1 MIKIETRHSRI
12 LEIVGDN
19 ERIEVKQLAEL
30 LEVSQVTVRKDLDIL
45 EEKGLLAREHGY
57 AVMNVSDDINNRLAF
72 NYQRKRRI
80 AKLAAELVKDGETVM
95 IESGSSCA
103 LLAEELATNKKD
115 VRIITNSAFIAS
127 YIRGLPS
134 IKIVLLGGDYQSKA
148 QVMVGPI
155 TKKCAKEF
163 FVDKL
168 FVGTD
173 GFTTKAGFTGNDLMR
188 TETVRAMA
196 ESASHVVVLTDSS
209 KFTKQGVVAQFKKD
223 EVDFV
228 ITDEGISDEIKAILS
243 ENNIDLRMVKR

>member
-1 MIKIETRHSRI
+1 MVKIETRHTRI

-30 LEVSQVTVRKDLDIL
+30 LKVSQVTVRKDLDIL
-45 EEKGLLAREHGY
+45 EEKGLLRREHGY
-57 AVMNVSDDINNRLAF
+57 AVMNASDDINNRLAF
-72 NYQRKRRI
+72 NYQVKRSI

-103 LLAEELATNKKD
+103 LLAEELAANKKD

-127 YIRGLPS
+127 YIREIPS
-134 IKIVLLGGDYQSKA
+134 VKIVLLGGDYQPKS

-155 TKKCAKEF
+155 TKKCAKDF

-173 GFTTKAGFTGNDLMR
+173 GFTEKFGFTGNDLMR
-188 TETVRAMA
+188 TETVQSMA

-209 KFTKQGVVAQFKKD
+209 KFKKQGVVAQFRKE

-228 ITDEGISDEIKAILS
+228 ITDDAIPEYAREILL
-243 ENNIDLRMVKR
+243 ENNVELRTVKR

>member
-1 MIKIETRHSRI
+1 METRHTRI

-30 LEVSQVTVRKDLDIL
+30 LKVSQVTVRKDLDIL
-45 EEKGLLAREHGY
+45 EEKGLLRREHGY
-57 AVMNVSDDINNRLAF
+57 AVMNASDDINNRLAF
-72 NYQRKRRI
+72 NYQIKRSI

-103 LLAEELATNKKD
+103 LLAEELAANKKD

-127 YIRGLPS
+127 YIREIPS
-134 IKIVLLGGDYQSKA
+134 VKIVLLGGDYQPKS

-155 TKKCAKEF
+155 TKKCAKDF

-173 GFTTKAGFTGNDLMR
+173 GFTEKFGFTGNDLMR
-188 TETVRAMA
+188 TETVQSMA
-196 ESASHVVVLTDSS
+196 ESASHVVVLTDAS
-209 KFTKQGVVAQFKKD
+209 KFKKQGVVAQFRKE

-228 ITDEGISDEIKAILS
+228 ITDDAIPEYAREILL
-243 ENNIDLRMVKR
+243 ENNVELRTVKR